1 MKERNWRINAALK
14 KYQNK
19 LPRHWTAVL
28 VGVLCLT
35 RLRIPIPMDTAGLK
49 WGCGLGEEGGGGGMR
64 NGQMDPVLAGL
75 AKYENEWV
83 SRFGHGVGLTGKDV
97 FPFDL
102 PPRQLPPWWN
112 KQNIAS
118 VLYSVFNAGTTLRQY
133 CVVLFRAHPN
143 SGGEMTHF
151 FPDQPR
157 SFFSSRWSHRE
168 MKW

>member
-19 LPRHWTAVL
+19 LPRHWTSVL

-49 WGCGLGEEGGGGGMR
+49 WGCGLDEEGGGMK
-64 NGQMDPVLAGL
+64 NGQMDPVLAGM

-83 SRFGHGVGLTGKDV
+83 SRFGHGVGLAGKDV
-97 FPFDL
+97 FSFDL
-102 PPRQLPPWWN
+102 PPRQLPLWWN

-118 VLYSVFNAGTTLRQY
+118 VLYSVFNAGTKLRQY